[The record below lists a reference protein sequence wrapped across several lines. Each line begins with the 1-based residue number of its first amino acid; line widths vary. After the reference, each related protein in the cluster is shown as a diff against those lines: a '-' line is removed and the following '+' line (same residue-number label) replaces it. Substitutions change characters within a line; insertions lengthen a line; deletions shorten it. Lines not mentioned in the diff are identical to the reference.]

1 MGRKKIRLK
10 EYFADVET
18 VKGHNGYF
26 CSVGEALTVVILG
39 TLCGLKNVCQIDQ
52 WSENEKVRSFL
63 NRCFGIV
70 RIPCYYWMLCLL
82 KLIEPTSLNRCL
94 TRWAQSLMPAGMEVK
109 TLTFDGKTVRS
120 TGKMNAYPSPLH
132 IVSAHLAE
140 LGITIAGQK
149 VDGKSNEIPAVRELI
164 GLLDVTGCIIVAD
177 AMHCQKE
184 TAALIAEK
192 NADYLLNAKDN
203 QPALKENIE
212 EYVQDDT
219 LRKNMDTFRT
229 REKNGGRIEVRIGF
243 VTHDIDWFYGK
254 DGWKNLSCI
263 GAINRQFT
271 CKGKT
276 ADERHYYI
284 SSRKLTAE
292 ELLKH
297 ARLEWS
303 VESMITILRR
313 KTYQTEALRF
323 LRCNFFSTAF
333 GGKRIVLYLFYQQ
346 KNTFSAE
353 GHVLRASTRFRTYG
367 SAQAGAP
374 FLALRSPYEL
384 RGGQDGSR
392 YRGS

>member
-1 MGRKKIRLK
+1 MK
-10 EYFADVET
+10 
-18 VKGHNGYF
+18 
-26 CSVGEALTVVILG
+26 
-39 TLCGLKNVCQIDQ
+39 
-52 WSENEKVRSFL
+52 
-63 NRCFGIV
+63 
-70 RIPCYYWMLCLL
+70 
-82 KLIEPTSLNRCL
+82 
-94 TRWAQSLMPAGMEVK
+94 WAQSLMPAGKEVK

-254 DGWKNLSCI
+254 DEWKNLSCI

-271 CKGKT
+271 YKGKT
-276 ADERHYYI
+276 TDEWHYYI

-303 VESMITILRR
+303 VESMHWLLDVHFGEDFCRIEDETVQQVLNIVR
-313 KTYQTEALRF
+313 KIALNSVKTHKQKSGSKLPLSRIM
-323 LRCNFFSTAF
+323 F
-333 GGKRIVLYLFYQQ
+333 GCLMDCEKLIPVLLSGE
-346 KNTFSAE
+346 N
-353 GHVLRASTRFRTYG
+353 
-367 SAQAGAP
+367 
-374 FLALRSPYEL
+374 
-384 RGGQDGSR
+384 
-392 YRGS
+392 